1 MVKFTIIFFFTF
13 QEHEKFTYLTWI
25 THAFRVHTW
34 IWMKEMKRRFYS
46 HMDKASFGCLISL
59 SDSPVLEKKKKGR
72 RVLNRTST
80 WEEKKRDNKFKEMF
94 TMLTNIFGSIW
105 YSLQVF
111 ALNDILENHVLIIV
125 KFSMLIHWRNEILSP
140 SFFMFPYIFCKLQP
154 SIVNKRSS

>member
-1 MVKFTIIFFFTF
+1 MPFVYTPGSGWKKWKDGSI
-13 QEHEKFTYLTWI
+13 
-25 THAFRVHTW
+25 R
-34 IWMKEMKRRFYS
+34 IWTRL
-46 HMDKASFGCLISL
+46 HLVAWSL
-59 SDSPVLEKKKKGR
+59 SPIHLYSKKKKRG
-72 RVLNRTST
+72 VGCWKNRTST